1 MDSLKTQLRR
11 LTVPIFM
18 EVALVMLVGFVD
30 TLMLSRYSDNAVAA
44 VGLDN
49 QIIMLVFLVYQFVSS
64 GAGIVCA
71 QYHGAGLR
79 KRLVQVVGI
88 ALIINAL
95 AGLVVSA
102 ALYFYAEDIVRLMG
116 LREAL
121 VEDGAVY
128 LRITGSLSFFQSIT
142 FAFTASLRSVDR
154 VKAPMIVTALANVVN
169 ALGDYA
175 MIFGHWGCPVMG
187 VAGAAWATAISRM
200 VAFALIAGIH
210 FRTHIPKFPL
220 AWFRPFPWS
229 EVRNVF
235 KIGLPAMGEE
245 LSYSLSQVTI
255 TYFVN
260 KISTDAL
267 IVRTYAVNCIMFVYL
282 FCVSITQGG
291 DILVGHLV
299 GRERYTP
306 AYLMG
311 NYFLGRSMI
320 ITLTCSIFLAMGG
333 PWIFAALSHNPE
345 VVRLGVIILWIDCV
359 LEIGRVRNIFAC
371 GTLRSAGD
379 AVYPLIVGIIFQWG
393 VAVGLGWLFAI
404 PFKWGLVGA
413 WIAFALDENLRG
425 IVLLRRWHTKG
436 WVGRSFASHV
446 T

>member
-1 MDSLKTQLRR
+1 MGTLKKQLRQ
-11 LTVPIFM
+11 LAAPIFM

-49 QIIMLVFLVYQFVSS
+49 QIIMLVFLVYQFVST

-79 KRLVQVVGI
+79 RRFVQVVGI
-88 ALIINAL
+88 ALLINA
-95 AGLVVSA
+95 AVGLFASA
-102 ALYFYAEDIVRLMG
+102 LLYFHAEDIVRLMG
-116 LREAL
+116 LRPAL
-121 VEDGAVY
+121 VPEGATY
-128 LRITGSLSFFQSIT
+128 LKITGSLSFFQSLT
-142 FAFTASLRSVDR
+142 FAFTASLRSVGR
-154 VKAPMIVTALANVVN
+154 VKTPMLVTALANVVN

-175 MIFGHWGCPVMG
+175 FIFGHWGFPAMG
-187 VAGAAWATAISRM
+187 VAGAAWATAASRI
-200 VAFALIAGIH
+200 VAFACIAFIH
-210 FRTHIPKFPL
+210 YRTHIPKFPL
-220 AWFRPFPWS
+220 AWFRPFPWG

-245 LSYSLSQVTI
+245 LSYCLSQVTI

-282 FCVSITQGG
+282 FCLSITQGG

-311 NYFLGRSMI
+311 NYFLGRSMV
-320 ITLTCSIFLAMGG
+320 ITLACSVLLAAGG
-333 PWIFAALSHNPE
+333 PWLFAALSSNPE
-345 VVRLGVIILWIDCV
+345 VVRLGTIILWIDCA
-359 LEIGRVRNIFAC
+359 LEVGRVRNIFAC

-379 AVYPLIVGIIFQWG
+379 AIYPLVVGLASQWG
-393 VAVGLGWLFAI
+393 IAVGLGWLFAI
-404 PFKWGLVGA
+404 PLEWGLVGA
-413 WIAFALDENLRG
+413 WVAFAIDENLRG
-425 IVLLRRWHTKG
+425 VILMRRWHTKG
-436 WVGRSFASHV
+436 WVGRSFAARMA
-446 T
+446 

>member
-1 MDSLKTQLRR
+1 MGTLKKQLRQ
-11 LTVPIFM
+11 LAAPIFM

-49 QIIMLVFLVYQFVSS
+49 QIIMLVFLVYQFVST

-79 KRLVQVVGI
+79 RRFVQVVGI
-88 ALIINAL
+88 ALLINA
-95 AGLVVSA
+95 AVGLFASA
-102 ALYFYAEDIVRLMG
+102 LLYFHAEDIVRLMG
-116 LREAL
+116 LRPAL
-121 VEDGAVY
+121 VPEGATY
-128 LRITGSLSFFQSIT
+128 LKITGSLSFFQSLT
-142 FAFTASLRSVDR
+142 FAFTASLRSVGR
-154 VKAPMIVTALANVVN
+154 VKAPMLVTALANVVN

-175 MIFGHWGCPVMG
+175 FIFGHWGFPVLG
-187 VAGAAWATAISRM
+187 VAGAAWATAISRI
-200 VAFALIAGIH
+200 VAFACIAFIH
-210 FRTHIPKFPL
+210 FRTHIPRFPL
-220 AWFRPFPWS
+220 AWFRPFPWG

-245 LSYSLSQVTI
+245 LSYCLSQVTI

-282 FCVSITQGG
+282 FCLSITQGG

-311 NYFLGRSMI
+311 NYFLGRSMV
-320 ITLTCSIFLAMGG
+320 ITLACSVLLAAGG
-333 PWIFAALSHNPE
+333 PWLFAALSSNPE
-345 VVRLGVIILWIDCV
+345 VVRLGTIILWIDCV
-359 LEIGRVRNIFAC
+359 LEVGRVRNIFAC

-379 AVYPLIVGIIFQWG
+379 AIYPLVVGLASQWG
-393 VAVGLGWLFAI
+393 IAVGLGWLFAI
-404 PFKWGLVGA
+404 PLEWGLVGA
-413 WIAFALDENLRG
+413 WVAFAIDENLRG
-425 IVLLRRWHTKG
+425 VILMHRWHTKG
-436 WVGRSFASHV
+436 WVGRSFAAR
-446 T
+446 TT

>member
-1 MDSLKTQLRR
+1 MGTLKKQLRQ
-11 LTVPIFM
+11 LAAPIFM

-49 QIIMLVFLVYQFVSS
+49 QIIMLVFLVYQFVST

-79 KRLVQVVGI
+79 RRFVQVVGI
-88 ALIINAL
+88 ALLINA
-95 AGLVVSA
+95 AVGLFASA
-102 ALYFYAEDIVRLMG
+102 LLYFHAEDIVRLMG
-116 LREAL
+116 LRPAL
-121 VEDGAVY
+121 VPEGATY
-128 LRITGSLSFFQSIT
+128 LKITGSLSFFQSLT
-142 FAFTASLRSVDR
+142 FAFTASLRSVGR
-154 VKAPMIVTALANVVN
+154 VKAPMLVTALANVVN

-175 MIFGHWGCPVMG
+175 FIFGHWGFPAMG
-187 VAGAAWATAISRM
+187 VAGAAWATAASRI
-200 VAFALIAGIH
+200 VAFACIAFIH
-210 FRTHIPKFPL
+210 YRTHIPKFPL
-220 AWFRPFPWS
+220 AWFRPFPWG

-245 LSYSLSQVTI
+245 LSYCLSQVTI

-282 FCVSITQGG
+282 FCLSITQGG

-311 NYFLGRSMI
+311 NYFLGRSMV
-320 ITLTCSIFLAMGG
+320 ITLACSVLLAAGG
-333 PWIFAALSHNPE
+333 PWLFAALSSNPE
-345 VVRLGVIILWIDCV
+345 VVRLGTIILWIDCA
-359 LEIGRVRNIFAC
+359 LEVGRVRNIFAC

-379 AVYPLIVGIIFQWG
+379 AIYPLVVGLASQWG
-393 VAVGLGWLFAI
+393 IAVGLGWLFAI
-404 PFKWGLVGA
+404 PLEWGLVGA
-413 WIAFALDENLRG
+413 WVAFAIDENLRG
-425 IVLLRRWHTKG
+425 VILMRRWHTKG
-436 WVGRSFASHV
+436 WVGRSFAARMA
-446 T
+446 